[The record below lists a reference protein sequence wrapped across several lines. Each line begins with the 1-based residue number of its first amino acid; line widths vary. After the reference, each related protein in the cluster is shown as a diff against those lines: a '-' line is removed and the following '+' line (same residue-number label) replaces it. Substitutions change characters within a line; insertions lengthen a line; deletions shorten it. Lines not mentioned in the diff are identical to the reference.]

1 MQFLYLTPVFAS
13 DACHPSPRYPR
24 KVVNLGLIVP
34 MARVLPI
41 SGSFDALSVFSRNP
55 SGGARGARQSA
66 QTSAVIHCIFS
77 FSTFGHSVRRHR
89 ATARH
94 TILPYRDVYPCSSSK
109 KHEALRLVRNMRCA
123 CSRVTWTPRSLTRS
137 PSCSS
142 QGHLLEL
149 YWNPSSPPENGSYK
163 RCAGYASLPLIS
175 NRHNSSKV
183 ANTPTFQS
191 THAFSPIHPLRRS
204 PPCGRVD
211 SRSDP
216 AAHRVNNRRLG
227 IHVDGYLYRTKRCP
241 TTSCLHIRFVHTQA
255 HPGLA
260 AYRLE
265 YRS

>member
-1 MQFLYLTPVFAS
+1 MYHAHQRPTLASVFRPVRPSSIMQFLYLTPVFAS

-89 ATARH
+89 ATARP

-137 PSCSS
+137 PSWSS

-149 YWNPSSPPENGSYK
+149 YWNPSSP
-163 RCAGYASLPLIS
+163 
-175 NRHNSSKV
+175 
-183 ANTPTFQS
+183 
-191 THAFSPIHPLRRS
+191 LRT
-204 PPCGRVD
+204 GR
-211 SRSDP
+211 
-216 AAHRVNNRRLG
+216 
-227 IHVDGYLYRTKRCP
+227 
-241 TTSCLHIRFVHTQA
+241 IRDA
-255 HPGLA
+255 
-260 AYRLE
+260 
-265 YRS
+265 